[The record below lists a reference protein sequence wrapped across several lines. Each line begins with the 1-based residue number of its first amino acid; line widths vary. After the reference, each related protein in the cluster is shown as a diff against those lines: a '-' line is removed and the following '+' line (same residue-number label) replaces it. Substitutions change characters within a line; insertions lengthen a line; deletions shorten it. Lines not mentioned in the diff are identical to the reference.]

1 VNTSTVKHDSEL
13 GSWCRAGLVLA
24 CALHLGT
31 TQAQTGAPRAEAP
44 TVKVGDRWKLVQNDR
59 RTGLKEA
66 EFERRVTSVTA
77 SLIEGT
83 ENDGKFVWT
92 TELNTVETS
101 IATLSGDTKQL
112 SFPLE
117 IGKKWDHKY
126 TFANKLN
133 AGKGRVQIE
142 AQVVAYEKVKVQ
154 AGEFD
159 AFKIE
164 YKGFWNNDTNRSSG
178 SVKTTNWYAPAARGA
193 VKIEFSDGF
202 NNWTRELVEIQLQP

>member
-1 VNTSTVKHDSEL
+1 MNTSTLPRESRL
-13 GSWCRAGLVLA
+13 GHWCRVGLA
-24 CALHLGT
+24 FSCALNLGAA
-31 TQAQTGAPRAEAP
+31 QAQAGAPRAEAP
-44 TVKVGDRWKLVQNDR
+44 SVKVGDRWKVVQTDR
-59 RTGLKEA
+59 RTGLKEN
-66 EFERRVTSVTA
+66 EFDRTVTAVTA

-83 ENDGKFVWT
+83 ENGGKFVWT
-92 TELNTVETS
+92 TDLNTLESSLV
-101 IATLSGDTKQL
+101 TLSGDPKQL

-117 IGKKWDHKY
+117 IGKKWDYKF

-133 AGKGRVQIE
+133 AGKGRQQVE
-142 AQVVAYEKVKVQ
+142 AQVVAYEKVKVP

-178 SVKTTNWYAPAARGA
+178 RVKTTSWYAPAARSP
-193 VKIEFSDGF
+193 VKVENDDGF